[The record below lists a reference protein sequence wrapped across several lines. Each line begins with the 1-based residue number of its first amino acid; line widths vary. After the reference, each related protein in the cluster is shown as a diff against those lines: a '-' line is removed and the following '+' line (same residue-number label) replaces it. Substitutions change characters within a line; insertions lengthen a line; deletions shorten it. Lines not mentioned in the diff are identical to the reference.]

1 MVRGGMRLRTPS
13 LAGMAIGALPTGVK
27 RGHPAAKQQFGSR
40 DWRQGLEE
48 RIMTTKQVAVITGGA
63 SGIGEATARRF
74 AADGYA
80 VVILDQN
87 QEAGATVAT
96 SLGSSA
102 TFYACDVTDA
112 RQLDRLAAT
121 VEAELGPA
129 DVLVTSAGLIPNS
142 EGIMDMD
149 MAAHDRMWQVN
160 YNGTVHACRSFARQ
174 MIPRQRGAILTLGS
188 INSRMPLPI
197 PAYNMGKAAIERL
210 TQLLAVEL
218 GRHGIRVNSV
228 APTYVMTPPL
238 RAKVASGQ
246 RDLNK
251 IMAVHAL
258 KQLPEPKDIAN
269 AIAFL
274 CSDAAATITGILLPV
289 DAGWLAGVS
298 YRTYAGGVPWQE

>member
-1 MVRGGMRLRTPS
+1 V
-13 LAGMAIGALPTGVK
+13 
-27 RGHPAAKQQFGSR
+27 H
-40 DWRQGLEE
+40 E
-48 RIMTTKQVAVITGGA
+48 RMKAMTTDKVAAITGGA
-63 SGIGEATARRF
+63 SGIGEATARRL

-80 VVILDQN
+80 VAILDQN
-87 QEAGATVAT
+87 EAAGRAVAA
-96 SLGSSA
+96 SLGGRA
-102 TFYACDVTDA
+102 ACYACDVSNA
-112 RQLDRLAAT
+112 DRLDALAAS
-121 VEAELGPA
+121 VEAELGPVH
-129 DVLVTSAGLIPNS
+129 VLVTSAGLIPNC

-160 YNGTVHACRSFARQ
+160 YHGTVHACRAFARG
-174 MIPRQRGAILTLGS
+174 MIARQQGAIVTLGS

-238 RAKVASGQ
+238 RAKVQSGA

-258 KQLPEPKDIAN
+258 RRLPEPQDIAN

-274 CSDAAATITGILLPV
+274 CSAEAAAITGILLPI

-298 YRTYAGGVPWQE
+298 YLTYAGGVPWQQ

>member
-1 MVRGGMRLRTPS
+1 
-13 LAGMAIGALPTGVK
+13 
-27 RGHPAAKQQFGSR
+27 
-40 DWRQGLEE
+40 
-48 RIMTTKQVAVITGGA
+48 MTKKQVAVITGGA

-74 AADGYA
+74 AADGYTIA
-80 VVILDQN
+80 ILDQN
-87 QEAGATVAT
+87 QEAGTAVAA
-96 SLGSSA
+96 SLGGA
-102 TFYACDVTDA
+102 ANFYACDVTDA
-112 RQLDRLAAT
+112 EHLEALAAKIET
-121 VEAELGPA
+121 ELGPA

-174 MIPRQRGAILTLGS
+174 MIPRRRGSIVTLGS

-228 APTYVMTPPL
+228 GPTYVMTPPL
-238 RAKVASGQ
+238 RAKVEAGQ
-246 RDLNK
+246 RDMKK
-251 IMAVHAL
+251 IMGVHAL
-258 KQLPEPKDIAN
+258 ARLPEPSDIAD

-274 CSDAAATITGILLPV
+274 CSDQAKSITGILLPV